1 MAGPLAE
8 PLVAEI
14 VRPTGGIQRI
24 GGSGLVHVA
33 RTTLGKLQ
41 VQVRSVKIWREQYRK
56 LKTSVGPSSW
66 MEKIRTSRVLPH
78 GKPSLTVVQIIPFRR
93 LPLKQEANSQ
103 IRGAVRNIVDHKG
116 S

>member
-1 MAGPLAE
+1 MEEGNSTVSRAAGHFLRLGAQESAEKRIGCGGLAAHGFRNPTASDQGGGGLEESLVALAGPSAE

-41 VQVRSVKIWREQYRK
+41 VQMRSLMI
-56 LKTSVGPSSW
+56 
-66 MEKIRTSRVLPH
+66 
-78 GKPSLTVVQIIPFRR
+78 
-93 LPLKQEANSQ
+93 
-103 IRGAVRNIVDHKG
+103 
-116 S
+116 